1 LAGCLSQQAAKPR
14 SEILF
19 AMSGSVPEKPNR
31 HRMSF
36 YRRLSAARAAVLEDA
51 IEKFVAVAKRHAD
64 VEAVYAF
71 GSAAERRVGPKSDL
85 DLLVVRETAL
95 VVVVTPAEYRERLP
109 LTSFGR
115 TILATARRVDA
126 A

>member
-1 LAGCLSQQAAKPR
+1 
-14 SEILF
+14 
-19 AMSGSVPEKPNR
+19 
-31 HRMSF
+31 MSF

-95 VVVVTPAEYRERLP
+95 VGPERGADLVVEAQLEVPCDIVVVTPAEYRERLP